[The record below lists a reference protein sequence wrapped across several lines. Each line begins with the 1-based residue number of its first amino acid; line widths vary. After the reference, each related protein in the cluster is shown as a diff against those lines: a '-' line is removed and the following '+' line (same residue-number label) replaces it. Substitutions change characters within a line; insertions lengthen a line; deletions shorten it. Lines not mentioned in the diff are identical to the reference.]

1 MGVTGFAAGTRIMS
15 LPISY
20 NLRNL
25 RHRPGTTAM
34 TALGIA
40 LTVMITLFIL
50 ELLTGLNQAFVNT
63 GDPLNVLV
71 MRKGSD
77 AELSSII
84 THQDFATMKILPEV
98 ARDAQG
104 RAMAS
109 GELMVVIVLPRRDG
123 TGEVNVSVRGMSE
136 MGQELRPDVRLVAG
150 RWFRPGQREIVV
162 SQSIRHRFANVGL
175 GDKVRFGKGNWTVVG
190 VFDAGN
196 SAHSSEI
203 WADVDTMAADFGRP
217 VYSSALLHTT
227 SPAAARQLIQT
238 VSDDQR
244 LELSGQLEPDYYA
257 AQTKSGGPIKAIGTL
272 VAIIM
277 AIGSCFAAMNTM
289 YAAVAY
295 RSREIATLRILGFSR
310 PSILL
315 SFMIESM
322 LLSLLGGL
330 AGVLLALP
338 LSGMSTGTS
347 NAVTFSEVVFHLQMT
362 PGLVIT
368 ALLFALL
375 MGLIGGLA
383 PAWHASRQEILVALR
398 S

>member
-1 MGVTGFAAGTRIMS
+1 MP

-25 RHRPGTTAM
+25 RQRPGATAM

-50 ELLTGLNQAFVNT
+50 EMLTGLNQAFVGT

-84 THQDFATMKILPEV
+84 THADFNTMKTLPQV
-98 ARDAQG
+98 AHDAGG
-104 RAMAS
+104 RPMAS
-109 GELMVVIVLPRRDG
+109 GELLVVVVLPRRDG
-123 TGEVNVSVRGMSE
+123 TGEVNVSVRGMSP
-136 MGQELRPDVRLVAG
+136 MGRELRPDIKLVAG
-150 RWFRPGQREIVV
+150 RWFRPGQREIAV
-162 SQSIRHRFANVGL
+162 SQSISRRFSHVGL
-175 GDKVRFGKGNWTVVG
+175 GDRVRFGTGDWTVVG

-203 WADVDTMAADFGRP
+203 WADVGMMSDDFKRP
-217 VYSSALLHTT
+217 VYSSALLRATGPVT
-227 SPAAARQLIQT
+227 AQQLT
-238 VSDDQR
+238 HVVSNDQR

-257 AQTKSGGPIKAIGTL
+257 EQTKSGGPIKFIGTV

-310 PSILL
+310 PSILT
-315 SFMIESM
+315 SFVIESI
-322 LLSLLGGL
+322 LLSLLGGA
-330 AGVLLALP
+330 AGVLLAWP
-338 LSGMSTGTS
+338 LSGITTGTS
-347 NAVTFSEVVFHLQMT
+347 NSVTFSEIVFHLQLT
-362 PGLVIT
+362 PGLVAEAMI
-368 ALLFALL
+368 FAML

-383 PAWHASRQEILVALR
+383 PAWHASRQEILAALR
-398 S
+398 G

>member
-1 MGVTGFAAGTRIMS
+1 MP

-25 RHRPGTTAM
+25 RQRPGATAM

-50 ELLTGLNQAFVNT
+50 EMLTGLHQAFVGT
-63 GDPLNVLV
+63 GSPLNVLV

-77 AELSSII
+77 AELSSIL
-84 THQDFATMKILPEV
+84 THQDFSTMKNLPQV

-104 RAMAS
+104 QPMAS
-109 GELMVVIVLPRRDG
+109 GELLVVIVLPRRDG
-123 TGEVNVSVRGMSE
+123 SGEVNVSVRGMPPV
-136 MGQELRPDVRLVAG
+136 GRDLRPDVKLVAG
-150 RWFRPGQREIVV
+150 RWFRPGQREIAV
-162 SQSIRHRFANVGL
+162 SQSIARRFSHVGM
-175 GDKVRFGKGNWTVVG
+175 GDKVRFGNGDWTVVG

-203 WADVDTMAADFGRP
+203 WTDVDTMAAAFNRP
-217 VYSSALLHTT
+217 VFSSALLRATG
-227 SPAAARQLIQT
+227 PQAAQQLIHA

-244 LELSGQLEPDYYA
+244 IELSGQLEPDYYA
-257 AQTKSGGPIKAIGTL
+257 EQTKSGGPIQFIGTV

-310 PSILL
+310 PSILA
-315 SFMIESM
+315 SFVIESV

-330 AGVLLALP
+330 AGVLMAWP
-338 LSGMSTGTS
+338 LSGMTTGTS
-347 NAVTFSEVVFHLQMT
+347 NAVTFSEVVFHLQLT
-362 PGLVIT
+362 PGLVAE
-368 ALLFALL
+368 ALLFAIL
-375 MGLIGGLA
+375 MGLVGGLA
-383 PAWHASRQEILVALR
+383 PAWHASRQEILTALR
-398 S
+398 G

>member
-1 MGVTGFAAGTRIMS
+1 MP

-25 RHRPGTTAM
+25 RQRPGATAM

-50 ELLTGLNQAFVNT
+50 EMLTGLDQAFVGT
-63 GDPLNVLV
+63 GSPLNVLV

-84 THQDFATMKILPEV
+84 TQKDFFTMKNLPQV
-98 ARDAQG
+98 AHDAQG
-104 RAMAS
+104 RPMAS
-109 GELMVVIVLPRRDG
+109 GELLVVIVLPRRDG
-123 TGEVNVSVRGMSE
+123 SGEVNVSVRGMSP
-136 MGQELRPDVRLVAG
+136 MGLELRPDVKLVAG
-150 RWFRPGQREIVV
+150 RWFRPGQREIAV
-162 SQSIRHRFANVGL
+162 SQSISRRFSHVGL
-175 GDKVRFGKGNWTVVG
+175 GDKVHFGNGDWTVVG
-190 VFDAGN
+190 IFDAGN

-203 WADVDTMAADFGRP
+203 WTDVDTMAAAFNRP
-217 VYSSALLHTT
+217 VFSSALLRATGPQT
-227 SPAAARQLIQT
+227 ARQLINV

-257 AQTKSGGPIKAIGTL
+257 EQTKSGGPIRFIGTV

-310 PSILL
+310 PTILV
-315 SFMIESM
+315 SFVIESV
-322 LLSLLGGL
+322 LLSLLGGMV
-330 AGVLLALP
+330 GVLLAWP
-338 LSGMSTGTS
+338 LSGMTTGTS
-347 NAVTFSEVVFHLQMT
+347 NAVTFSEVVFHLQLT
-362 PGLVIT
+362 PGLVAE
-368 ALLFALL
+368 ALLFAVV
-375 MGLIGGLA
+375 MGLVGGLA
-383 PAWHASRQEILVALR
+383 PAWHASRQEILAALR
-398 S
+398 G

>member
-1 MGVTGFAAGTRIMS
+1 MA

-25 RHRPGTTAM
+25 RQRPGATVM

-50 ELLTGLNQAFVNT
+50 EMLTGLHQAFVGT
-63 GDPLNVLV
+63 GSPLNVLV

-84 THQDFATMKILPEV
+84 THKDFSTMKNLPQV
-98 ARDAQG
+98 AHDVQG
-104 RAMAS
+104 QPMAS
-109 GELMVVIVLPRRDG
+109 GELLVVIVLPRRDG
-123 TGEVNVSVRGMSE
+123 SGEVNVSLRGMSS
-136 MGQELRPDVRLVAG
+136 MGLELRPGIKLVAG
-150 RWFRPGQREIVV
+150 RWFRPGQHEIAV
-162 SQSIRHRFANVGL
+162 SQSISQRFSHVAL
-175 GDKVRFGKGNWTVVG
+175 GDKVRFGNSDWTVVG

-203 WADVDTMAADFGRP
+203 WADVDTMAGAFNRP
-217 VYSSALLHTT
+217 VFSSTLLRATG
-227 SPAAARQLIQT
+227 PQAAEQLIRV

-244 LELSGQLEPDYYA
+244 LELSGQREPDYYA
-257 AQTKSGGPIKAIGTL
+257 EQTKSGGPIKFIGTV

-310 PSILL
+310 PSILA
-315 SFMIESM
+315 SFVIESV
-322 LLSLLGGL
+322 LLSLLGGI
-330 AGVLLALP
+330 AGVLMAWP
-338 LSGMSTGTS
+338 LSGMTTGTS
-347 NAVTFSEVVFHLQMT
+347 NSVTFSEVVFHLQLT
-362 PGLVIT
+362 PGLVAE
-368 ALLFALL
+368 ALLFAVC

-383 PAWHASRQEILVALR
+383 PAWHASRQEILTALR
-398 S
+398 G